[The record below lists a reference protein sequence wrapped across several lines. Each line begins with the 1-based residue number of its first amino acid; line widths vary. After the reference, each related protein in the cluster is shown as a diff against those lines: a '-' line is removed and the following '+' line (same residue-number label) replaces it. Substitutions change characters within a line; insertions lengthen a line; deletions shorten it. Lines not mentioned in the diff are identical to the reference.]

1 MTLKE
6 KIKALAAECGYNAC
20 GIAGLEPFEDY
31 RAALQ
36 DRIHRFPEAAELYR
50 ELEGR
55 VDPRAVAPWA
65 GSIVV
70 CVRRYGK
77 YAVPE
82 ELVGHIGRNY
92 LCDRRIKACPDHSM
106 PKKMKAGLV
115 GMGARV
121 KTGGVPGR
129 AAAVRAGVAGFG
141 RNNFVY
147 AEGCGSWINIE
158 SWLIDAE
165 LEPDLPSPPA
175 PCPDGCQACRK
186 ACPTGA
192 LQAPYVMRQD
202 RCIAYLTF
210 EAPEPVAP
218 ELWGKMGSWVYGCDV
233 CQQVC
238 PLNQGKWARQE
249 STPWLDEVLDRLTP
263 AALAGMDQDTYEKI
277 VYPLF
282 GYIPKDNLARW
293 QANARR
299 AVEAGSGQ
307 PHPGSPNPPA

>member
-1 MTLKE
+1 VISKAQ
-6 KIKALAAECGYNAC
+6 IKALAIELGYAAC
-20 GIAGLEPFEDY
+20 GVAGVEPFEDY

-36 DRIHRFPEAAELYR
+36 DRIKRFPEAAELYR

-65 GSIVV
+65 KSIVV

-77 YAVPE
+77 YAIPG

-92 LCDRRIKACPDHSM
+92 LCDRRIKACPDHTM
-106 PKKMKAGLV
+106 PGKMKAGLV
-115 GMGARV
+115 RLGARV

-141 RNNFVY
+141 RNSFVY
-147 AEGCGSWINIE
+147 AGGCGSWVNIE
-158 SWLIDAE
+158 SWMINAE
-165 LEPDLPSPPA
+165 LEPDLPAPPA
-175 PCPDGCQACRK
+175 PCPEGCQACRN

-192 LQAPYVMRQD
+192 LQEPYIMRQD
-202 RCIAYLTF
+202 RCTAYLTF

-218 ELWGKMGSWVYGCDV
+218 ELWGKMGKWVYGCDV

-238 PLNQGKWARQE
+238 PLNKGTWERRD
-249 STPWLDEVLDRLTP
+249 STPWLDEVLDHLTP
-263 AALAGMDQDTYEKI
+263 AALAVMDQDTYEK
-277 VYPLF
+277 VVHPLF

-299 AVEAGSGQ
+299 AVAAGGETTLTVT
-307 PHPGSPNPPA
+307 PRPE